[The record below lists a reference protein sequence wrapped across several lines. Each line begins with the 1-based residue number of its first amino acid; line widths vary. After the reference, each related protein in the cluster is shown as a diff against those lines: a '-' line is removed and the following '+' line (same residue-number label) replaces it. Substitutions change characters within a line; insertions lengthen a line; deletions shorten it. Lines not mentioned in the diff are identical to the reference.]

1 MKVIA
6 PATQADFEKYYN
18 LRFDVLRAP
27 WQQPRGSEKAPDD
40 DTAIHALLLDDQGEA
55 AGVCRLHLE
64 TPEEGQLRFMAI
76 REDLQ
81 GKGVGNHLMKY
92 LETKALELG
101 CKFITLQARE
111 KAVSFYERHG
121 YQVIQKTHL
130 LFGSI
135 QHYQMKKMLKAEIKN
150 PNE

>member
-1 MKVIA
+1 MKVIT
-6 PATQADFEKYYN
+6 PVSEADFAQYYN
-18 LRFDVLRAP
+18 LRYKVLRQP
-27 WQQPRGSEKAPDD
+27 WSQPRGTERAPDD
-40 DTAIHALLLDDQGEA
+40 DTAIHAMLIDAAGKA

-81 GKGVGNHLMKY
+81 GKGLGRLLLEF
-92 LETKALELG
+92 LETKAQELG

-121 YQVIQKTHL
+121 YELVKKTHL
-130 LFGSI
+130 LFNSI
-135 QHYQMKKMLKAEIKN
+135 QHYQMQKQL
-150 PNE
+150 

>member
-1 MKVIA
+1 MKVIT
-6 PATQADFEKYYN
+6 PVSEADFEQYYN
-18 LRFDVLRAP
+18 LRYEVLRAP
-27 WQQPRGSEKAPDD
+27 WQQPRGTEHAPDD
-40 DTAIHALLLDDQGEA
+40 DTAIHALLLDETDKA
-55 AGVCRLHLE
+55 AGVCRLHAE

-81 GKGVGNHLMKY
+81 GQGLGRLLLEF
-92 LETKALELG
+92 LETKAQELG

-121 YQVIQKTHL
+121 YELVKKTHL

-135 QHYQMKKMLKAEIKN
+135 QHYQMKKNLSPAT
-150 PNE
+150 

>member
-1 MKVIA
+1 MKVIT
-6 PATQADFEKYYN
+6 PVSEADFEKYYQI
-18 LRFDVLRAP
+18 RYDVLRAP
-27 WQQPRGSEKAPDD
+27 WQQPRGTERASDD
-40 DTAIHALLLDDQGEA
+40 DTATHAMLVDDAGEA

-64 TPEEGQLRFMAI
+64 TPDEGQLRFMAI

-81 GKGVGNHLMKY
+81 GRGLGRLLMEF
-92 LETKALELG
+92 LEAKAREQG

-121 YQVIQKTHL
+121 YELVKKTHL

-135 QHYQMKKMLKAEIKN
+135 QHYQMKKVL
-150 PNE
+150 